1 MKEAAVLNSVN
12 CYRPVTIKFLL
23 LRAITTISSF
33 QVWLLKLWFY
43 PFFRFLIDDH
53 VLWNSLLIKSRHQRV
68 GMGGDTTVL
77 ALAFLLAAPLIAC
90 VDP

>member
-53 VLWNSLLIKSRHQRV
+53 VLWNSLLIKSRHQSTV
-68 GMGGDTTVL
+68 GQSCMQ
-77 ALAFLLAAPLIAC
+77 FCLIAKILKLGF
-90 VDP
+90 

>member
-33 QVWLLKLWFY
+33 QVWLLKTM
-43 PFFRFLIDDH
+43 
-53 VLWNSLLIKSRHQRV
+53 VLSL
-68 GMGGDTTVL
+68 
-77 ALAFLLAAPLIAC
+77 F
-90 VDP
+90 